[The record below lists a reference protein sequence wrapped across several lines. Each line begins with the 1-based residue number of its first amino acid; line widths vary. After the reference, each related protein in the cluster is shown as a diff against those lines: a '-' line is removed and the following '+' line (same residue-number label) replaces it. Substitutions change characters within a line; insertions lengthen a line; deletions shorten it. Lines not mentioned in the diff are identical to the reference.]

1 MRERRRRGPVGVAR
15 SAVLKAGLL
24 LLGAC
29 GTVEG
34 TGPDGTESPAAR
46 GGTGP
51 AQVTAGEGW
60 RLLGEGLTGEPYR
73 TGVATTDGQLR
84 SLWRSAGLAGD
95 PAEVEWEREVAVW
108 FGAVYGTGC
117 PVRLDGV
124 VVADDLVHGDIV
136 VPGEP
141 DACHDDANP
150 HAFVVAVSR
159 DLLPDGPFRV
169 QLAARD
175 PYPGEPEERT
185 LVEVALTAPGST
197 AADEQIRP
205 DPALA
210 GPAEPLVTDG
220 DDLPADRAVRY
231 VYRADPSCD
240 TPVLG
245 PLDGSLWRPADGEA
259 PWDVADGTEL
269 TLYPLGG
276 GEARE
281 MVASSPQLDWLLVRL
296 DNGHPCP

>member
-1 MRERRRRGPVGVAR
+1 MRKTRRRAARGVA
-15 SAVLKAGLL
+15 VLTGGLL

-29 GTVEG
+29 GTAG
-34 TGPDGTESPAAR
+34 GPASPTES
-46 GGTGP
+46 TGP
-51 AQVTAGEGW
+51 APAGRELTTAGEGW

-73 TGVATTDGQLR
+73 TGVATTDDQLDT
-84 SLWRSAGLAGD
+84 LWRSAGLDGE
-95 PAEVEWEREVAVW
+95 PAAVDWEREVAVW
-108 FGAVYGTGC
+108 FGASYGTGC

-124 VVADDLVHGDIV
+124 VVDGDLLHGDLVL
-136 VPGEP
+136 PGEP
-141 DACHDDANP
+141 DACADDANP

-169 QLAARD
+169 QLEARD

-185 LVEVALTAPGST
+185 LVAVGLTAPGST
-197 AADEQIRP
+197 ASPEQVGP

-231 VYRADPSCD
+231 VYRDDPACD

-245 PLDGSLWRPADGEA
+245 PLDGSRWRPADGEA
-259 PWDVADGTEL
+259 PWDVGDGTEL
-269 TLYPLGG
+269 VLYRLGG
-276 GEARE
+276 DEARE
-281 MVASSPQLDWLLVRL
+281 MVASSPQMDWLLVRL
-296 DNGHPCP
+296 DQGRTCP